1 MTMALALNRTG
12 IVFKK
17 CDMAGHK
24 RDSNKACGSGACQHT
39 CKDTERCAHAWTL
52 RYWADGKQRELS
64 FKDEVRNGRTVYGS
78 GRKLAQ
84 DAQLKLT
91 VDKRAGDKTF
101 ADYTTAGKA
110 NFGAAAE
117 AFIARLQVNDRS
129 RDSYLSTYNKHVKPV
144 FGGRTLA
151 QVANDRDAVLDLLT
165 VSMAG
170 LSVSPR
176 RQARMVIEG
185 TLDEAVKAGKL
196 REHRVGGIELSDN
209 GAKHDR
215 TDFVFPSHAQVSAV
229 AGAAG
234 ICVWLMRGCGLRIE
248 EALAVKKADFREHG
262 TILRVACQ
270 ATRDG
275 SETAPLKKRKF
286 GEYRDVPVPTWLW
299 AIVRDLP
306 DGQLTPGNGER
317 TFQLYGTVYERF
329 TIAARNAGIPAGFT
343 PHSLRHAFASA
354 MLSKGVPITDV
365 AHWLGHRDVRVTFR
379 IYGHLVPSAA
389 ARAIAVLD
397 EEYAEWGKPD

>member
-1 MTMALALNRTG
+1 MPLALNRTG
-12 IVFKK
+12 VVFKK
-17 CDMAGHK
+17 CDMVGHK
-24 RDSNKACGSGACQHT
+24 PDSNKACAAGTCQHT
-39 CKDTERCAHAWTL
+39 CTDIERCSHAWTL
-52 RYWADGKQRELS
+52 RYWADGKQRERS
-64 FKDEVRNGRTVYGS
+64 FKDEVRHGRTVYGS

-101 ADYTTAGKA
+101 ADHTTAGKA
-110 NFGAAAE
+110 NFGQAAE
-117 AFIARLQVNDRS
+117 AYIARLQVNDRS
-129 RDSYLSTYNKHVKPV
+129 RGSYLSTYHKHVKPA

-151 QVANDRDAVLDLLT
+151 QVAGDRDGVLDLLT
-165 VSMAG
+165 VTMAG

-176 RQARMVIEG
+176 RIARMIIEG

-196 REHRVGGIELSDN
+196 REHRAGGIELADN
-209 GAKHDR
+209 GTRHDR

-229 AGAAG
+229 AEVAG

-248 EALAVKKADFREHG
+248 EALAVAKSDFRENG

-275 SETAPLKKRKF
+275 SGTAPLKKRKA

-299 AIVRDLP
+299 DMIRDLP
-306 DGQLTPGNGER
+306 DGPLTPGNGER
-317 TFQLYGTVYERF
+317 RFQLYGTVYERF
-329 TIAARNAGIPAGFT
+329 MNAARNAGIPAGFT

-389 ARAIAVLD
+389 ARAVAVLD
-397 EEYAEWGKPD
+397 GEYAEWSSPAKR